1 MDKTDKKILDL
12 LSQNVRIPISQIG
25 REVGL
30 TENAIKYRIKRL
42 EDDFYIK
49 KYTLLLN
56 PDRFGKNLMSMFFI
70 NATPEKLSEV
80 VIKLKEA
87 AQLTNVYVTTGHY
100 PIFALGYFQDN
111 QELNDFVKNKLSD
124 IKIREVE
131 IMTVLEKAKDGIYEK
146 NFNTVDVFSAKQPER
161 MI

>member
-12 LSQNVRIPISQIG
+12 LSQNVRIPISQIA

-42 EDDFYIK
+42 EDDYYIK

-56 PDRFGKNLMSMFFI
+56 PDRFGKNLTSMFFI
-70 NATPEKLSEV
+70 NATPEKLTEV
-80 VIKLKEA
+80 VAKLKESP
-87 AQLTNVYVTTGHY
+87 QLTNVYITTGHY
-100 PIFALGYFQDN
+100 PIFAIGYFQDN
-111 QELNDFVKNKLSD
+111 QDLNDFVKNKLSD

-131 IMTVLEKAKDGIYEK
+131 IATVLEKAKDGVYEK
-146 NFNTVDVFSAKQPER
+146 NFNTVETFSARMAER
-161 MI
+161 MA